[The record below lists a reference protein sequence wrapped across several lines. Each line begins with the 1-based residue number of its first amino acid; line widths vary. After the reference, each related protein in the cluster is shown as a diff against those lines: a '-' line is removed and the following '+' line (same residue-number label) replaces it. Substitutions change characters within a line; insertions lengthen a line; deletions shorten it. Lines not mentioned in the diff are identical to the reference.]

1 MRDLDSLTS
10 WHSDWSGLRVA
21 VLGLGVTGFSAADTL
36 VELGASVLVV
46 AEDATDELLKL
57 SDVIGARAII
67 SAVDTVPSE
76 LAEFGT
82 EVAIVSPGFD
92 LHHPWVESLR
102 SAGATLWGDIEL
114 AWRLRDK
121 VGDPAEWLI
130 VTGSDGDVLA
140 SRVAEHLLVGAD
152 HRVIA
157 AGGNGVPV
165 LDTVRDPIGYEA
177 LILALSPAQLSW
189 LPSSGVGALIP
200 AASAC
205 TVARDLDDARAS
217 QAAVIYNG
225 TRIAC
230 LYNTGDPT
238 TMHMVEQAEVQ
249 EGCRAIGFG
258 LAAPG
263 PSDLGM
269 VDEIIVDRAFHD
281 DRRSTALEL
290 TTRGELHE
298 LGLSSPLDVTSVLVG
313 ASFAR
318 LCGVRAEDIRA
329 GLATFVAR

>member
-1 MRDLDSLTS
+1 MRDLDTLAS
-10 WHSDWSGLRVA
+10 WHSDWSGLKVA

-46 AEDATDELLKL
+46 AEDATDELRKL
-57 SDVIGARAII
+57 SDVIGTP
-67 SAVDTVPSE
+67 AVIASGDDAPAE
-76 LAEFGT
+76 LTEFGA
-82 EVAIVSPGFD
+82 EVAIVSPGFAFD
-92 LHHPWVESLR
+92 HPWVEFLR
-102 SAGATLWGDIEL
+102 GAGVVIWGDIEL

-121 VGDPAEWLI
+121 VGEPAEWLI
-130 VTGSDGDVLA
+130 VTGAHGDVLA

-177 LILALSPAQLSW
+177 LILALSPAQLQW
-189 LPSSGVGALIP
+189 LPTRGAGSLLP

-205 TVARDLDDARAS
+205 TTARDLNDDQAARAG
-217 QAAVIYNG
+217 VIYNG

-230 LYNTGDPT
+230 LYNTGDST
-238 TMHMVEQAEVQ
+238 TMTMVEQAEVQ

-263 PSDLGM
+263 PSDLGI

-281 DRRSTALEL
+281 ARRSIALEL

-298 LGLSSPLDVTSVLVG
+298 LGLSAPLDVTAVLVG
-313 ASFAR
+313 VGFAR
-318 LCGVRAEDIRA
+318 LCGVRAEDIRE
-329 GLATFVAR
+329 GLTTFVAG

>member
-1 MRDLDSLTS
+1 MRDLETLTS
-10 WHSDWSGLRVA
+10 WHSDWSGLKVA
-21 VLGLGVTGFSAADTL
+21 VLGLGATGFSAADTL

-46 AEDATDELLKL
+46 AEDATDELRKL
-57 SDVIGARAII
+57 SDVIGAPAII
-67 SAVDTVPSE
+67 TAADTVPAE
-76 LAEFGT
+76 LEAFAAEI
-82 EVAIVSPGFD
+82 AIVSPGFD
-92 LHHPWVESLR
+92 PNHPWIEFLR
-102 SAGATLWGDIEL
+102 GSGVILWGDIEL

-121 VGDPAEWLI
+121 VGEPAEWLI

-140 SRVAEHLLVGAD
+140 TRVAEHLLVGAD
-152 HRVIA
+152 HRVVA

-177 LILALSPAQLSW
+177 LFLSLSPAQLRW
-189 LPSSGVGALIP
+189 LPSSGAGALIP

-205 TVARDLDDARAS
+205 TVARDLDDE
-217 QAAVIYNG
+217 QAASAAAIYNG

-230 LYNTGDPT
+230 LYNTGDPA

-263 PSDLGM
+263 PSDLGI

-313 ASFAR
+313 AGFAR

-329 GLATFVAR
+329 GLTTFVAR

>member
-1 MRDLDSLTS
+1 MRDLDTLTS

-21 VLGLGVTGFSAADTL
+21 VLGLGLTGFSVADTL
-36 VELGASVLVV
+36 VELGASVLVA
-46 AEDATDELLKL
+46 AEDATDELRQL
-57 SDVIGARAII
+57 SDVIGA
-67 SAVDTVPSE
+67 STVIAPGASVPPA
-76 LAEFGT
+76 LAEFDA
-82 EVAIVSPGFD
+82 EIAVVSPGFAPD
-92 LHHPWVESLR
+92 HPWIEFLR
-102 SAGATLWGDIEL
+102 SSGVVLWGDIEL

-130 VTGSDGDVLA
+130 VTGSQGDVLA

-152 HRVIA
+152 HRVVA

-165 LDTVRDPIGYEA
+165 LDTVRDPVGYEA
-177 LILALSPAQLSW
+177 IILALSPSQLQW
-189 LPSSGVGALIP
+189 LPRSGGGALIP

-205 TVARDLDDARAS
+205 TVARDLDDDRA
-217 QAAVIYNG
+217 AHAGVIYNG

-230 LYNTGDPT
+230 LYNTGDPS

-263 PSDLGM
+263 PSDLGV
-269 VDEIIVDRAFHD
+269 VDGIIVDRAFHD
-281 DRRSTALEL
+281 DRRATALEL

-298 LGLSSPLDVTSVLVG
+298 LGLSSPADVTAALVG
-313 ASFAR
+313 VGFAR
-318 LCGVRAEDIRA
+318 LCGVRAEDVRA
-329 GLATFVAR
+329 GLSTFTAR

>member
-1 MRDLDSLTS
+1 MRNLDALTS

-36 VELGASVLVV
+36 VELGATVLVI
-46 AEDATDELLKL
+46 AEDATEELRRL
-57 SDVIGARAII
+57 SDVIGATTII
-67 SAVDTVPSE
+67 ASGTSIPPE
-76 LAEFGT
+76 LPAFT
-82 EVAIVSPGFD
+82 ADVAIVSPGFAVD
-92 LHHPWVESLR
+92 HPWVEALR
-102 SAGATLWGDIEL
+102 ANGVALWGDVEL

-121 VGDPAEWLI
+121 VGEPAEWLV
-130 VTGSDGDVLA
+130 VTGAEGDVLA
-140 SRVAEHLLVGAD
+140 TRVAEHLLVGAD

-157 AGGNGVPV
+157 AAGNGVPV

-177 LILALSPAQLSW
+177 LILALSPAQLRW
-189 LPSSGVGALIP
+189 LPSDGAGAPLP

-205 TVARDLDDARAS
+205 TVARELSDEDAAD
-217 QAAVIYNG
+217 AAAIYAG

-230 LYNTGDPT
+230 LYNTGDDS

-263 PSDLGM
+263 PSDLGV

-298 LGLSSPLDVTSVLVG
+298 LGLSSPSEVTAVLVG
-313 ASFAR
+313 VGFAR
-318 LCGVRAEDIRA
+318 LCGVPADEVRA